1 MIAAAVMLVAAAPAA
16 SAQAEVM
23 AAMEASGAGWNA
35 NDLDRFMAVYANDA
49 IMVTSKG
56 LLSGKAAIADK
67 YRPSFAAGGNTRGK
81 LRFEGL
87 AYRTLSKVHALLF
100 ARWIL
105 TTADGK
111 TESGYTTLTFE
122 RRPEGWRIISD
133 HSS

>member
-1 MIAAAVMLVAAAPAA
+1 MIAAAIMLVAAAPV
-16 SAQAEVM
+16 SAQAEVVS
-23 AAMEASGAGWNA
+23 AMEASATGWNA
-35 NDLDRFMAVYANDA
+35 NDLDRFMAIYANDA

-56 LLSGKAAIADK
+56 LLSGKTAIADK

-111 TESGYTTLTFE
+111 VESGYTTLTFE